1 MTDSNNTF
9 FDPRK
14 MENMPIDEL
23 RKYARCQ
30 DDRLAKAYQ
39 RNLDYQAEHYK
50 YVKQMDAFMNKQ
62 EQHASNEEA
71 LNKCQG
77 EIKKLKREN
86 QSLRAEAKP
95 PARSRKNVPALKT
108 KPAIL
113 RKTVATH
120 LL

>member
-1 MTDSNNTF
+1 MDKRTLSASL
-9 FDPRK
+9 
-14 MENMPIDEL
+14 MPYDEFTVL
-23 RKYARCQ
+23 R
-30 DDRLAKAYQ
+30 DTEVLRLQ
-39 RNLDYQAEHYK
+39 RIVD
-50 YVKQMDAFMNKQ
+50 
-62 EQHASNEEA
+62 EQSRRIEEM
-71 LNKCQG
+71 
-77 EIKKLKREN
+77 KREN